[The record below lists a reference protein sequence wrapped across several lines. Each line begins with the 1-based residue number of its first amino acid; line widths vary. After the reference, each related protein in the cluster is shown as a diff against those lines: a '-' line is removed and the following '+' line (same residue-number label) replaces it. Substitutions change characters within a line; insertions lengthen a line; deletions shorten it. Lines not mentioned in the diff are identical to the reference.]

1 MHLKGHLGELAL
13 IFVLLIGQAVC
24 DLALPTFTSVIV
36 DVGIQQG
43 GIEDSAPSEL
53 TEASYDGLS
62 VLLSGDD
69 LTFTA
74 DKTSGTVAT
83 KVVNKPGT
91 LLPET
96 GGIGTT
102 IFYVLGGVMMAGAVV
117 LMVTKRRMNA
127 ER

>member
-1 MHLKGHLGELAL
+1 MLTKADGEGNIYKVDPNGSITEIVTDSTGKFEIEGLDQGSYVLKETTTPAGYNTVGDITVTIGADGTLTVNQTTVTEVK
-13 IFVLLIGQAVC
+13 VLNQ
-24 DLALPTFTSVIV
+24 S
-36 DVGIQQG
+36 
-43 GIEDSAPSEL
+43 
-53 TEASYDGLS
+53 
-62 VLLSGDD
+62 
-69 LTFTA
+69 
-74 DKTSGTVAT
+74 
-83 KVVNKPGT
+83 GT